1 MAEAPFELAI
11 ERTIAAPPE
20 KVWDIM
26 TNRLEEWW
34 VPQPWR
40 GEVDKIDWSAG
51 GAFDTTMKGPDGEE
65 FSGSGIF
72 LEVTPNQRF
81 VFTDAISSDHMP
93 QDAFMIG
100 TFELAPDGQG
110 GTRYRA
116 AARACRSASR
126 PALRGVPGG
135 RDLAGLRRH
144 RSTLGGA
151 SARLVVGPRRRHRV
165 RAGPRRPAGHPAE
178 AKS

>member
-11 ERTIAAPPE
+11 ECTIAAPPE

-40 GEVDKIDWSAG
+40 GEVDKIDWSVG

-100 TFELAPDGQG
+100 TFDLAPDGQG

-116 AARACRSASR
+116 
-126 PALRGVPGG
+126 
-135 RDLAGLRRH
+135 
-144 RSTLGGA
+144 
-151 SARLVVGPRRRHRV
+151 SARHWSE
-165 RAGPRRPAGHPAE
+165 E
-178 AKS
+178 AMEKHKEMGFEPGWTAAAAQLAALCEG